1 MILEVLFLGVKVIVS
16 SFPLTKKP
24 IGEHFKENLRYNVI
38 VTVYFSPRFC
48 ILGVKGREKQRGEGK
63 TNDAKRDE
71 SGITRLLGVWAFHI
85 SSQLCSAGRT
95 SPFWSHLRCL
105 LVMFSSSGGELSQS
119 LRAFLP
125 IVGRQKSV
133 CMERGGGEGSGSG
146 FSTYEDDAPFWPGLQ
161 GNRMFTKC
169 YAKAKQILGIWS
181 NVGQTA
187 LICFRWEQVN

>member
-16 SFPLTKKP
+16 SFPLIKKP

-85 SSQLCSAGRT
+85 SSQLCSVGRT

-125 IVGRQKSV
+125 IVGWQKSV
-133 CMERGGGEGSGSG
+133 YGERRWGR
-146 FSTYEDDAPFWPGLQ
+146 FWQWLQ
-161 GNRMFTKC
+161 HLWGRCSFLTRAARKSHVYKMLSKSKTNT
-169 YAKAKQILGIWS
+169 GD
-181 NVGQTA
+181 
-187 LICFRWEQVN
+187 LI